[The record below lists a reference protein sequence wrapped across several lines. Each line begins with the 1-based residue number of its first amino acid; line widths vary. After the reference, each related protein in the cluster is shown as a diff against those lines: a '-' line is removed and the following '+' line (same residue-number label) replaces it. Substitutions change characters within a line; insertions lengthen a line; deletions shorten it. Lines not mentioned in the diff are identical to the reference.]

1 MSSKFVAVVAANHRK
16 GRHTNHHEDHNQE
29 LIRLPRPLWHERS
42 GAGDFRKRDRGAR
55 RPGALVTAAQS
66 SERHDGKTI
75 ELSGETRLKVDKDT
89 AAALSDAGVKVE
101 AAGAA
106 EGPTAK
112 RPYTFAFPI
121 VGGKV
126 DKHPLGGKIVHSGG
140 LSFSADSESV
150 VVKRFVIELD
160 RGVLTAKV
168 AGTGQR
174 IELLRLGAP
183 EGVKVG
189 SERIVLRGVDAKL
202 TSQAAR
208 ALNEAFDTDLFAGGL
223 LIGEATVI
231 AKIGDGDKGEDKE
244 EKRRPLKV
252 SSGPIL
258 VTSGA
263 TKIGQR
269 PAGRGFSLQG

>member
-1 MSSKFVAVVAANHRK
+1 MSA
-16 GRHTNHHEDHNQE
+16 
-29 LIRLPRPLWHERS
+29 P
-42 GAGDFRKRDRGAR
+42 
-55 RPGALVTAAQS
+55 ALVTFASAIVALVVLALSATTAQS
-66 SERHDGKTI
+66 SERHNGKTV
-75 ELSGETRLKVDKDT
+75 ELSGKTWLKIDKDT

-101 AAGAA
+101 ATGAA

-140 LSFSADSESV
+140 LSFSADSEKV

-174 IELLRLGAP
+174 IALLRLGAP
-183 EGVKVG
+183 EGVEVG
-189 SERIVLRGVDAKL
+189 SERIVLKGVDAKL
-202 TSQAAR
+202 TAQAAK

-231 AKIGDGDKGEDKE
+231 AKIGDADNGEDNNDDD
-244 EKRRPLKV
+244 
-252 SSGPIL
+252 
-258 VTSGA
+258 
-263 TKIGQR
+263 
-269 PAGRGFSLQG
+269 

>member
-1 MSSKFVAVVAANHRK
+1 MKTITKSLLGSPDRSSMSA
-16 GRHTNHHEDHNQE
+16 
-29 LIRLPRPLWHERS
+29 P
-42 GAGDFRKRDRGAR
+42 
-55 RPGALVTAAQS
+55 ALVTLASAFAALALLALTLSPTAAQS
-66 SERHDGKTI
+66 SERHNGDSIGLSGKTW
-75 ELSGETRLKVDKDT
+75 LKVDKDT

-101 AAGAA
+101 ATGAA

-112 RPYTFAFPI
+112 HPYTFAFPI

-140 LSFSADSESV
+140 LSFSADSEKV

-174 IELLRLGAP
+174 IALLRLGAP

-189 SERIVLRGVDAKL
+189 SERIVLKGVDAKL
-202 TSQAAR
+202 TSQAAK
-208 ALNEAFDTDLFAGGL
+208 ALNEALDTKLFAGGL

-231 AKIGDGDKGEDKE
+231 AKYGDADNGKDDA
-244 EKRRPLKV
+244 RNDD
-252 SSGPIL
+252 
-258 VTSGA
+258 
-263 TKIGQR
+263 
-269 PAGRGFSLQG
+269 

>member
-16 GRHTNHHEDHNQE
+16 RRHIYTMRTITKS
-29 LIRLPRPLWHERS
+29 LFGSPGRS
-42 GAGDFRKRDRGAR
+42 GMSA
-55 RPGALVTAAQS
+55 PALVTLASAIVALVVLALSATTAQS
-66 SERHDGKTI
+66 AERHNGDTD
-75 ELSGETRLKVDKDT
+75 ELSGKTWLKIDKDT

-101 AAGAA
+101 AVGAA

-126 DKHPLGGKIVHSGG
+126 DKDPLGSKIVHSGG
-140 LSFSADSESV
+140 LSFSADSKSV

-174 IELLRLGAP
+174 IALLRLGSP

-189 SERIVLRGVDAKL
+189 SERIVLKGVDAKL
-202 TSQAAR
+202 TSQAAT
-208 ALNEAFDTDLFAGGL
+208 ALNEALDTDLFAGGL
-223 LIGEATVI
+223 LIGEATVN
-231 AKIGDGDKGEDKE
+231 AKIGDADNGNGKNNNDDKGDDRNDDRSEDNNDD
-244 EKRRPLKV
+244 
-252 SSGPIL
+252 
-258 VTSGA
+258 
-263 TKIGQR
+263 
-269 PAGRGFSLQG
+269 